1 MTTALSDTVAAELH
15 GRLSDVCAQIGVDP
29 HGARLVKYTMNA
41 VFVAPPIVIRLAAGP
56 HAATLARRVVS
67 VAACLEQVG
76 MPTVRLA
83 TGVTA
88 QPIFSGDW
96 VATAWQYV
104 PTTGDEPKPVDLAAP
119 LRVLHSLD
127 GLDVALPRWSPIEKF
142 RRRLNAAAALPNEE
156 AAELE
161 RWSSSEL
168 GISVADLLRD
178 LHRRCDEVEE
188 DLDRVAWRLPP
199 GSSTG
204 TRTRETSSCR
214 HQTTVRSPTRSLCS
228 ATWTGCASDRVSGIS
243 CRPPTALPGSGA
255 QPPNIGASSLPT
267 GSTSPP
273 GRVGRSCAA
282 FGSCSWLP
290 VPSTPLLAV
299 PTWPASWLTESDR
312 SSPTISQPRGAAIGS
327 SGPRQEP
334 GVASRGQESGGAGS
348 GSPVLRTR
356 GHPQLD

>member
-199 GSSTG
+199 GVVHGDAHTGNILLPAPNDGAIAYSEPLLCDLDGMCIGPREWDLVPTAHGATRFGRSAAEYRGFVAAYGVDITAWAGWSVLRSVRELQLVTSTIDALAG
-204 TRTRETSSCR
+204 RPDVARELAHR
-214 HQTTVRSPTRSLCS
+214 IRSLVS
-228 ATWTGCASDRVSGIS
+228 DDLAT
-243 CRPPTALPGSGA
+243 
-255 QPPNIGASSLPT
+255 
-267 GSTSPP
+267 
-273 GRVGRSCAA
+273 
-282 FGSCSWLP
+282 
-290 VPSTPLLAV
+290 
-299 PTWPASWLTESDR
+299 TWR
-312 SSPTISQPRGAAIGS
+312 RY
-327 SGPRQEP
+327 R
-334 GVASRGQESGGAGS
+334 
-348 GSPVLRTR
+348 
-356 GHPQLD
+356 